1 VTGRIVT
8 AAGLQIKERHQAIGL
23 LSKMSRMATRSYTGG
38 QAIAVLVVLIL
49 THTDMFCT
57 AEIKG

>member
-23 LSKMSRMATRSYTGG
+23 LSKMSRMATRSPTITPAAK
-38 QAIAVLVVLIL
+38 Q
-49 THTDMFCT
+49 
-57 AEIKG
+57 

>member
-23 LSKMSRMATRSYTGG
+23 LSKMSRMATHSPITPD
-38 QAIAVLVVLIL
+38 
-49 THTDMFCT
+49 TDMFCT